1 MGWVEP
7 DMTLLLNNKADYL
20 LLAVFS
26 GEEKAQDCQGDYT
39 NHRNT
44 LWYCLHKSRHKGKTT
59 TKNVG
64 FCTTNVVV
72 VQQKKM

>member
-1 MGWVEP
+1 MGRVEP

-20 LLAVFS
+20 LLDVLS

-44 LWYCLHKSRHKGKTT
+44 LRYCSHKSRHKGKTT
-59 TKNVG
+59 TTKNVF

-72 VQQKKM
+72 QQKKL